1 MPHFTTTR
9 RIEFCETD
17 MAGIVHFA
25 NYYRYME
32 QAEHELFRSLGLK
45 IAGKTV
51 EGIDVGWPR
60 VAAKCEY
67 RAPARYD
74 DVITIDLTI
83 VKQSTRSLTIEY
95 QFSREGQPLAK
106 GEMTTVCCTMQGG
119 TMKAIEIPPSY
130 VAGLASLTS

>member
-74 DVITIDLTI
+74 DVITIELTI

-95 QFSREGQPLAK
+95 QFSRDGQALAK

-119 TMKAIEIPPSY
+119 AMKAIEIPPSY

>member
-74 DVITIDLTI
+74 DVITIELTI

-95 QFSREGQPLAK
+95 QFSRDRQPLAK
-106 GEMTTVCCTMQGG
+106 GEMTTVCCTMQEG